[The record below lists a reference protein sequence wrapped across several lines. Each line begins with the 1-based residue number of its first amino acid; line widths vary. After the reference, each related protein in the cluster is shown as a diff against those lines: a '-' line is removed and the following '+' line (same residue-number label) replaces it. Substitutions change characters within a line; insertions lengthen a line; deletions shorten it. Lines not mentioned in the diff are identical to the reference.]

1 MNIDENDQASTV
13 VSHGKLRSSLEEST
27 FERELG
33 ELEQQI
39 DMIITES
46 NSSPSPTLLRAR
58 PSKIHTE
65 LSIARALPSTDKQ
78 PQNTSDLLAK

>member
-1 MNIDENDQASTV
+1 VISQ
-13 VSHGKLRSSLEEST
+13 GKLRGSMEESD

-46 NSSPSPTLLRAR
+46 KSSPCPIPLHVR
-58 PSKIHTE
+58 PSKVHTE
-65 LSIARALPSTDKQ
+65 LSISHAQKLTSHQHLQPTDLFYKQ
-78 PQNTSDLLAK
+78 IMISHF

>member
-1 MNIDENDQASTV
+1 MISQ
-13 VSHGKLRSSLEEST
+13 GKLRGLIEEST

-46 NSSPSPTLLRAR
+46 KSSPSPILLRIR
-58 PSKIHTE
+58 PSKVHTE
-65 LSIARALPSTDKQ
+65 LSISHALQPTSQQPMQPTDLFYKQ
-78 PQNTSDLLAK
+78 VMISHF

>member
-1 MNIDENDQASTV
+1 MRGSI
-13 VSHGKLRSSLEEST
+13 EEST

-46 NSSPSPTLLRAR
+46 KSSQCPIPLRVQ
-58 PSKIHTE
+58 PSKVHTE
-65 LSIARALPSTDKQ
+65 LSI
-78 PQNTSDLLAK
+78 